1 MGDEVSYWLSEV
13 NQFLSW
19 IVQISFYFCSIK
31 VLSTEHIWNEVT
43 SYQNVM
49 IEYSKKNSSVEAK
62 IPIDRQSWYN
72 CVSLIKQIDRGIGE
86 NKELFNSKQSDC
98 RHVFYVVMRK

>member
-1 MGDEVSYWLSEV
+1 MERSNVISKCDDR
-13 NQFLSW
+13 
-19 IVQISFYFCSIK
+19 VQ
-31 VLSTEHIWNEVT
+31 
-43 SYQNVM
+43 Q
-49 IEYSKKNSSVEAK
+49 KNSSVEAK